1 MANEVVI
8 ERITRAGQRRALG
21 PGVSNRMLV
30 TPDDLREQSPFI
42 LLVEDFIEPQGDFHE
57 HPHRGL
63 ETVTFILSGTL
74 EHGDHLGSSGV
85 LHSGDVQWMTA
96 GSGIIHGGKPA
107 DGSTVHGLQLWLNL
121 PNALRKAPPG
131 TRVQHRNSAIVE
143 RTHGA
148 TAITYGKDGAP
159 AWSRTPITLTDTDV
173 AAGGRYDLKLA
184 PGHRTFVCVIDG
196 NPDVDGV
203 PCRPGDILWPAI
215 SATEAL
221 LSIAADDPARLIA
234 YSGVPIDEAVFAGGP
249 FVAGSEAELRRD
261 FADLRSGEI
270 VSG

>member
-1 MANEVVI
+1 MANEIVI
-8 ERITRAGQRRALG
+8 ERVTRAGRRRALG

-30 TPDDLREQSPFI
+30 TPDDLRQQSPFI
-42 LLVEDFIEPQGDFHE
+42 LLVEDSIEPQGDFHQ
-57 HPHRGL
+57 HPHSGL

-85 LHSGDVQWMTA
+85 LNSGDVQWMTA

-107 DGSTVHGLQLWLNL
+107 DGSAVHGLQLWLNL
-121 PNALRKAPPG
+121 PNALRKTPPG
-131 TRVQHRNSAIVE
+131 TRVQRRDAAIVE

-148 TAITYGKDGAP
+148 TARTYGKDGAP
-159 AWSRTPITLTDTDV
+159 PWSRTPITLTDIDI

-196 NPDVDGV
+196 NPSVSGT
-203 PCRPGDILWPAI
+203 PCGSGDILWLTI
-215 SATEAL
+215 GATEAL
-221 LSIAADDPARLIA
+221 LSIAGDEPARLVA

-249 FVAGSEAELRRD
+249 FVAGSEAELQRD
-261 FADLRSGEI
+261 FADLRAGNI
-270 VSG
+270 VGR

>member
-1 MANEVVI
+1 MAHEGLI
-8 ERITRAGQRRALG
+8 ERVTHAGQRRALG
-21 PGVSNRMLV
+21 PSVSNRMLV
-30 TPDDLREQSPFI
+30 APDDLRQQSPFI

-63 ETVTFILSGTL
+63 ETVTLILSGSL

-96 GSGIIHGGKPA
+96 GSGIIHGGRPA

-131 TRVQHRNSAIVE
+131 TRVQRRDAAIME
-143 RTHGA
+143 RTQGA
-148 TAITYGKDGAP
+148 TARTYGKDGNP
-159 AWSRTPITLTDTDV
+159 PWSRTPMTLTDIDI
-173 AAGGRYDLKLA
+173 AAGGLYVLKLT

-196 NPDVDGV
+196 NPIVGGT
-203 PCRPGDILWPAI
+203 PCGCGDIIWPAI
-215 SATEAL
+215 GATEAL
-221 LSIAADDPARLIA
+221 LSIAGDRPARLVA

-249 FVAGSEAELRRD
+249 FVAGSEAELQRD
-261 FADLRSGEI
+261 FADLRAGNI
-270 VSG
+270 VSS